1 VAALSHQLVVG
12 AFFDDPTVVH
22 DDDAIGILN
31 SGQTVGDEDGRLVSM
46 TALGVDGCS
55 GKLDLGINF
64 FLGDGMAFNAG
75 PQASQQL
82 LKPLIPRWWLNRS
95 SDDFSLLRL
104 QLTDYSQDL
113 IKGQGKLDLLPS
125 LFGHGHHLP

>member
-1 VAALSHQLVVG
+1 VVG
-12 AFFDDPTVVH
+12 DD
-22 DDDAIGILN
+22 
-31 SGQTVGDEDGRLVSM
+31 DGRLVSI
-46 TALGVDGCS
+46 TALGIDGCS
-55 GKLDLGINF
+55 GKLDFGINF

-75 PQASQQL
+75 PQASQQF

-95 SDDFSLLRL
+95 PDDFPLLGL

-113 IKGQGKLDLLPS
+113 IRGQVELDLLPS